1 MCSVL
6 PSSMGTHISRFGAGN
21 GPSVKISVESP
32 SGERGHSVLL
42 SAVREH
48 SSRAIARVT
57 RTSSSFAPL
66 WRSRDVETA
75 SPVASWS
82 CAHHH
87 FLLAFSLV
95 VAVYIQEAWWATE
108 DVLRTSDPAREGLM
122 KVRACKFPWILQNRF
137 QGTVLIIVLI
147 IESSLP
153 L

>member
-1 MCSVL
+1 M
-6 PSSMGTHISRFGAGN
+6 
-21 GPSVKISVESP
+21 
-32 SGERGHSVLL
+32 
-42 SAVREH
+42 
-48 SSRAIARVT
+48 
-57 RTSSSFAPL
+57 
-66 WRSRDVETA
+66 
-75 SPVASWS
+75 ASWP

-137 QGTVLIIVLI
+137 QVTVLIIVLI

-153 L
+153 LWISLLGWKQLECMVSQSPEATSLRATGENLFHASVLAVGGLK